1 MWGYAM
7 VHGDR
12 SVDVF
17 VRKLRSKLERVSPSW
32 RYIHTHF
39 GIGYRFAAEP
49 VEEPV
54 GAVAARPGA
63 RAPAARRSRPRPRR
77 NTSPRARVEGRM
89 GPDRNKHLRNIAI
102 ILALAVAVWKV
113 PGGGTAS
120 ATISNI
126 FSVLF
131 LAGLFFLG
139 YRVYMERRETLFG
152 LEERQ
157 RGLMYGALAL
167 AVFAIVAT
175 RRLWDAG
182 GLGAMLWLL
191 MLGASGWAL
200 YSVWR
205 AYKTY

>member
-1 MWGYAM
+1 
-7 VHGDR
+7 
-12 SVDVF
+12 
-17 VRKLRSKLERVSPSW
+17 
-32 RYIHTHF
+32 
-39 GIGYRFAAEP
+39 
-49 VEEPV
+49 
-54 GAVAARPGA
+54 
-63 RAPAARRSRPRPRR
+63 
-77 NTSPRARVEGRM
+77 M

-102 ILALAVAVWKV
+102 ILALAIAVWKI

-120 ATISNI
+120 QTISNI

-131 LAGLFFLG
+131 LAGMFFFG
-139 YRVYMERRETLFG
+139 YRTYMEHRTTFFG

-157 RGLMYGALAL
+157 RGLMYGAIAL
-167 AVFAIVAT
+167 AGFALIAT
-175 RRLWDAG
+175 RRLWDQG